1 MKAHEV
7 ETSARL
13 EGTYSVMR
21 KLQAIHDTFTTRC
34 IGSGNCCKIGLRIHL
49 TEAWNIAR
57 NLRRSYWLVAE
68 DKGLAIADN
77 YWEELIQNLKE
88 ALVDPEWDPMN
99 EEKTSRK
106 CVFFGNGCTIYEF
119 RPFVCRAY
127 GVIGPVQDGVCPR
140 KRLPDGGHEL
150 IRNDEVDRVIEEME
164 KIIDLWVRQNPNL
177 NYSLHIA
184 AGVLR
189 FLLPQEELMELIN
202 STDQKFWL
210 GVPGYPV
217 LENFKREFETPVK
230 IERKL

>member
-1 MKAHEV
+1 MA
-7 ETSARL
+7 SARL
-13 EGTYSVMR
+13 EGVYGVMR
-21 KLQAIHDTFTTRC
+21 KLQAVHDGFETRC

-57 NLRRSYWLVAE
+57 NLRRQYWIKAE
-68 DKGLAIADN
+68 TAGTKNADA
-77 YWEELIQNLKE
+77 WWSHLLEDLKY
-88 ALVDPEWDPMN
+88 ALTDETWDPLN
-99 EEKTSRK
+99 EETTERK
-106 CVFFGNGCTIYEF
+106 CVFFSNQQGCTIYEF

-127 GVIGPVQDGVCPR
+127 GVIGPVQEGVCPR

-150 IRNDEVDRVIEEME
+150 IRNDEVDRTIEEME
-164 KIIDLWVRQNPNL
+164 KIIDFWSTQNPEL

-189 FLLPQEELMELIN
+189 FLLPQQELVDLIQ

-217 LENFKREFETPVK
+217 LENFKREFETPVE